1 MMISL
6 LAEALVTDV
15 LVRRIPEILIKSLK
29 RRAAR
34 HRRSLQQELV
44 TILESAANESTG
56 QSAARIASAV
66 RARLSRSGRTFSD
79 SAALI
84 REDRRR

>member
-6 LAEALVTDV
+6 SAEALVTDV
-15 LVRRIPEILIKSLK
+15 LVRRVPEALIKSLK

-34 HRRSLQQELV
+34 HQRSLQQELM
-44 TILESAANESTG
+44 TILESAANESTD
-56 QSAARIASAV
+56 QSTARIASAV